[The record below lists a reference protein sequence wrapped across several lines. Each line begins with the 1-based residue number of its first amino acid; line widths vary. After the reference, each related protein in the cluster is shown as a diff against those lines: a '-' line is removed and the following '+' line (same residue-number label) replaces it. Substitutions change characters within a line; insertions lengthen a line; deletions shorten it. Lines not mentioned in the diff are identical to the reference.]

1 MIQRNTAQSLPL
13 TEEELGILFDSALFR
28 SLTAKER
35 EAVKQ
40 CASPEHRTYCEGD
53 HIAEAG
59 TRFGAIG
66 ILTGGTAS
74 VIREGEKR
82 RVIHRTLSVG
92 DIFGVSALF
101 GGAAPFPT
109 TILADSPA
117 SVLLFDENGLEQ
129 LFEAVPRIARNYIG
143 LLTEKIRF
151 LNGRLDSLA
160 GRSAEERVAFH
171 LLSHI
176 QADGML
182 GITKSALASLLGLG
196 RASLYRILD
205 LFEENGLIRAHR
217 DRIEVINAEAL
228 KLFIKNRKEQ

>member
-1 MIQRNTAQSLPL
+1 MRHPNAENLPL
-13 TEEELGILFDSALFR
+13 TEEELSILFDTALFR
-28 SLTAKER
+28 SLTDKER
-35 EAVKQ
+35 EAVKK
-40 CASPEHRTYCEGD
+40 CAFPERRIYSAGD
-53 HIAEAG
+53 RIVEAG
-59 TRFGAIG
+59 QRFGAIG
-66 ILTGGTAS
+66 ILTEGSLS

-82 RVIHRTLSVG
+82 RVIHRTLSSG

-101 GGAAPFPT
+101 GGAVPFPT
-109 TILADSPA
+109 TILAESPA
-117 SVLLFDENGLEQ
+117 SILLFDEKDLEQ
-129 LFEAVPRIARNYIG
+129 LFEIAPRIARNYIG

-160 GRSAEERVAFH
+160 GRSAEERVASH
-171 LLSHI
+171 LLSHTGE
-176 QADGML
+176 DGAL

-205 LFEENGLIRAHR
+205 LFEENGLIKAHR